1 MQKYY
6 YQRLRDIRED
16 REKTQKEI
24 AEVLNT
30 TYQYYSAYERGVLQH
45 LRRLPFGAYGR
56 AEKNQMT
63 AARAVIFL
71 RMPIEKIRL
80 IFAHRNSI
88 IRYYSFNITPFGVKV
103 NSIV

>member
-30 TYQYYSAYERGVLQH
+30 TYQYTAHTSAVCGTYRV
-45 LRRLPFGAYGR
+45 
-56 AEKNQMT
+56 T
-63 AARAVIFL
+63 I
-71 RMPIEKIRL
+71 
-80 IFAHRNSI
+80 
-88 IRYYSFNITPFGVKV
+88 
-103 NSIV
+103 

>member
-30 TYQYYSAYERGVLQH
+30 TYQYYSAYERGVRDIPSHHIKH
-45 LRRLPFGAYGR
+45 L
-56 AEKNQMT
+56 
-63 AARAVIFL
+63 L
-71 RMPIEKIRL
+71 RSTTTSPRTTFWDLRTSRKR
-80 IFAHRNSI
+80 
-88 IRYYSFNITPFGVKV
+88 
-103 NSIV
+103 

>member
-30 TYQYYSAYERGVLQH
+30 TYQYYSAYERGVRDIPSHHIKTLA
-45 LRRLPFGAYGR
+45 L
-56 AEKNQMT
+56 
-63 AARAVIFL
+63 
-71 RMPIEKIRL
+71 
-80 IFAHRNSI
+80 
-88 IRYYSFNITPFGVKV
+88 YYNISADYLLGLTDEPKELK
-103 NSIV
+103 

>member
-30 TYQYYSAYERGVLQH
+30 TYQYYSAYERGT
-45 LRRLPFGAYGR
+45 YR
-56 AEKNQMT
+56 AT
-63 AARAVIFL
+63 I
-71 RMPIEKIRL
+71 
-80 IFAHRNSI
+80 
-88 IRYYSFNITPFGVKV
+88 
-103 NSIV
+103 

>member
-30 TYQYYSAYERGVLQH
+30 TYQYYSAYERGVRDIPSHHIKTLALYYNISADYLLD
-45 LRRLPFGAYGR
+45 LRTSREESNDRRTGGYFFAY
-56 AEKNQMT
+56 AD
-63 AARAVIFL
+63 
-71 RMPIEKIRL
+71 
-80 IFAHRNSI
+80 
-88 IRYYSFNITPFGVKV
+88 
-103 NSIV
+103 

>member
-30 TYQYYSAYERGVLQH
+30 TYQYYSAYERGVRDIPSHHIKLLRSTTISPQTTFWDLQTS
-45 LRRLPFGAYGR
+45 RKR
-56 AEKNQMT
+56 
-63 AARAVIFL
+63 
-71 RMPIEKIRL
+71 
-80 IFAHRNSI
+80 
-88 IRYYSFNITPFGVKV
+88 
-103 NSIV
+103 

>member
-30 TYQYYSAYERGVLQH
+30 YYSAYERGVRDIPSHHIKTLA
-45 LRRLPFGAYGR
+45 LYYNISADYLLGLTDEPRRI
-56 AEKNQMT
+56 K
-63 AARAVIFL
+63 
-71 RMPIEKIRL
+71 
-80 IFAHRNSI
+80 
-88 IRYYSFNITPFGVKV
+88 
-103 NSIV
+103 